1 MSTTLV
7 LVASSIYLALLF
19 LIAWWGEKQVK
30 SGKSLVNNPY
40 VYALSFTVFC
50 TAWTYYGSVGR
61 AATSGVDFLTTYIGP
76 TLIAPLWWLVLR
88 KIIHICKVQRIT
100 TLADLISSRYGK
112 NVSLGG
118 IVTIMSLLGII
129 PYIALQLKAIATS
142 FTIITQGIS
151 TEGLTNPP
159 TLFFQDTAFY
169 VTIVLVV
176 FTISFGT
183 RTIVATDRHEGMV
196 AAIAFESVIKLI
208 AFLVIGVFV
217 TFGLFDGLTDIFSKA
232 AQNPALS
239 QLFTMNDQGGNIK
252 WLYMC
257 ILSMLAIMFLPR
269 QFQVAVVENAH
280 PRHLNRAMWVFPLYL
295 LLINLFVIPIAFGG
309 KLFFGAQAVDAD
321 TFVLSLPLSSNQTG
335 LALFAF
341 IGGFSAA
348 TSMIIVSSMA
358 LSFMFSNNLLMP
370 LLLLNNRFKNR
381 YQPHLGTILI
391 YGRRLSIFFILLF
404 AYIYNKTISSQ
415 YSLVSTGLTSFVAIA
430 QFAPAILG
438 GIYWKQGHKNGA
450 LGGILVGF
458 VLWFFLLIVPTL
470 IEVGFLPPHIQQ
482 QGLWGVDWLKP
493 QQFLGLSSLDPISH
507 ALFWS
512 LFFNLLCYVSISYLS
527 QASVEEQTQAEIFVN
542 IHKYSDW
549 EESGMLWT
557 GTAYTADLTKTVV
570 IFLGEGRTQQALEEF
585 SQKFGTQ
592 WKKNPQ
598 ADTQLVTYLERLL
611 ASTIGAAAARLM
623 IASVASDEEISN
635 QEVLQLVRESQELKL
650 LNEQLKKQSEEL
662 ETAGENLKAANE
674 QLIKTDHLKNEFIST
689 VTHEMR
695 TPLTSIRAFSE
706 ILADNPDLEEEQ
718 KVHFLETI
726 IKETNRMERLINQ
739 VLDLERF
746 ASGQQRLHLQQLEI
760 NKILQ
765 EAIDSVQQVIQENNI
780 TLKVNFASNLP
791 FILGDRDR
799 LVQVI
804 LNLLSNAIKFSKT
817 NAGEIGVAS
826 FQESNWIQIE
836 VTDNGKGIKEALHQL
851 IFEKFYQDEDQNIR
865 KPKGSGLG
873 LAISKTI
880 VEHHQGKIWVESTAE
895 KPTKFCIRLP
905 IVSQ

>member
-1 MSTTLV
+1 MSTSLV
-7 LVASSIYLALLF
+7 LIASFTYLALLF
-19 LIAWWGEKQVK
+19 LIAWWGEKRAK

-76 TLIAPLWWLVLR
+76 TLVAPLWWLVLR
-88 KIIHICKVQRIT
+88 KIIQICKVQRIT
-100 TLADLISSRYGK
+100 TIADLISSRYGK

-118 IVTIMSLLGII
+118 IVTIMSLFGII

-142 FTIITQGIS
+142 FNIIT
-151 TEGLTNPP
+151 EGVSSN
-159 TLFFQDTAFY
+159 TLGNTSFFLQDTAFY

-176 FTISFGT
+176 FTILFGT
-183 RTIVATDRHEGMV
+183 RTIIATDRHEGMV
-196 AAIAFESVIKLI
+196 SVIAFESIIKLL
-208 AFLVIGVFV
+208 AFLLIGVFV
-217 TFGLFDGLTDIFSKA
+217 TFGLFDGLSDIFSKA
-232 AQNPALS
+232 AQNPELS
-239 QLFTMNDQGGNIK
+239 KLFIMDDRGGNIK

-257 ILSMLAIMFLPR
+257 LLSMLAIMFLPR
-269 QFQVAVVENAH
+269 QFQVAVVENAR
-280 PRHLNRAMWVFPLYL
+280 PWHLNRAMWMFPLYL

-309 KLFFGAQAVDAD
+309 KLFFGDQPVDAD

-335 LALFAF
+335 LTLFAF

-381 YQPHLGTILI
+381 YQHQLGNILI

-450 LGGILVGF
+450 LVGILAGF
-458 VLWFFLLIVPTL
+458 VLWFFLLIVPAL
-470 IEVGFLPPHIQQ
+470 IEVGLIDASVQQ
-482 QGLWGVDWLKP
+482 QGLWGASWLRP
-493 QQFLGLSSLDPISH
+493 QQFLGLTNLDPISH

-512 LFFNLLCYVSISYLS
+512 MFFNILCYVGISYLS
-527 QASVEEQTQAEIFVN
+527 RASVEEHTQAEIFVN
-542 IHKYSDW
+542 IHKYSNL
-549 EESGMLWT
+549 EESGMIWT
-557 GTAYTADLTKTVV
+557 GIAYTADLTKTVV
-570 IFLGEGRTQQALEEF
+570 NFLGEERAQQALEEF
-585 SQKFGTQ
+585 SQKFGHQ
-592 WKKNPQ
+592 WKKKPQ

-662 ETAGENLKAANE
+662 ETTGEQLKEANQ

-706 ILADNPDLEEEQ
+706 ILADNPDLEEDE

-746 ASGQQRLHLQQLEI
+746 ASGQQRLNLQTLDI

-780 TLKVNFASNLP
+780 NLKVNFASDLAL
-791 FILGDRDR
+791 ISGDADR
-799 LVQVI
+799 LMQVV
-804 LNLLSNAIKFSKT
+804 LNLLSNAIKFSKS
-817 NAGEIGVAS
+817 NAGEITVTS
-826 FQESNWIQIE
+826 FQEVAFVRVE
-836 VTDNGKGIKEALHQL
+836 VIDNGKGIKKELHQL

-880 VEHHQGKIWVESTAE
+880 IDYHQGSIWVDSEPE
-895 KPTKFCIRLP
+895 KPTKFCFRLP
-905 IVSQ
+905 IIST